1 MVHLG
6 DTASFLRVVRI
17 YAKKGE
23 GDCYPE
29 EGRGRGDW
37 SSQAWWEDQEGGR
50 QDGPGHGLVRNRAR
64 FPLPL
69 GRFVQVT
76 LQGTPPAQLYAV
88 ALGKLDHE
96 PK

>member
-1 MVHLG
+1 MP
-6 DTASFLRVVRI
+6 R
-17 YAKKGE
+17 KGRE
-23 GDCYPE
+23 TVTRKRE
-29 EGRGRGDW
+29 EGRGDW

-50 QDGPGHGLVRNRAR
+50 QDGPGHGLVWNRAR

-76 LQGTPPAQLYAV
+76 LQDTPPAQLYAV